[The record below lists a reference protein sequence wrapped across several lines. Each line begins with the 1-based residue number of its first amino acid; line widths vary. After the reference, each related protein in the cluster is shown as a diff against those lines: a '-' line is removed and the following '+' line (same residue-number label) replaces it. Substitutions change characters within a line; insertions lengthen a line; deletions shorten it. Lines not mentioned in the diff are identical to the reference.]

1 MKFLNKAVRGV
12 GKAVQGVGKAVKST
26 LRGTKRSVSPGGG
39 QSAFAGAVAKAI
51 KDAPVS
57 SAGGTAGTAG
67 KASDVVEKAAP
78 AVASAKEALGQ
89 MKFKKGG
96 AVSKRSSS
104 STSARGQGAVMKKKR
119 APKNC

>member
-1 MKFLNKAVRGV
+1 MKFLNKAVQSV
-12 GKAVQGVGKAVKST
+12 GKAVQGVGKAVKGT

-67 KASDVVEKAAP
+67 KASDVAEKAMP
-78 AVASAKEALGQ
+78 AVQKAASVAG
-89 MKFKKGG
+89 MKKGG

-119 APKNC
+119 APKMC

>member
-1 MKFLNKAVRGV
+1 MKFLK
-12 GKAVQGVGKAVKST
+12 KAVQGVGKAVKGAFGGS
-26 LRGTKRSVSPGGG
+26 RMKSVSPGGRG
-39 QSAFAGAVAKAI
+39 AFAGAVARAI

-67 KASDVVEKAAP
+67 KASDVAEKAMPVVQKA
-78 AVASAKEALGQ
+78 ASVAG
-89 MKFKKGG
+89 MKKGG

-119 APKNC
+119 APKMC